1 MCGLSKV
8 AQQKCEAFLVFVLV
22 EYSAFGVGGRFIN
35 DSFFRRSGVVK
46 WLLAVLFTV
55 FVDFFHQLSLF
66 KKIVKLLI
74 SPYIFR
80 YSSFEE
86 FICSCKTG

>member
-1 MCGLSKV
+1 MCRLSKV
-8 AQQKCEAFLVFVLV
+8 TQQKYEAFFVFSLV
-22 EYSAFGVGGRFIN
+22 EYSAFGAGGRFIN
-35 DSFFRRSGVVK
+35 DSFFRRFGVVK
-46 WLLAVLFTV
+46 WLIAVLFTV
-55 FVDFFHQLSLF
+55 FVDFFHQLSLLE
-66 KKIVKLLI
+66 KMVKLLI

>member
-8 AQQKCEAFLVFVLV
+8 AQQKCEAFLVSALV
-22 EYSAFGVGGRFIN
+22 EYSALGVGGRFIN

-66 KKIVKLLI
+66 GKNGKITHIPLHFPLQ
-74 SPYIFR
+74 
-80 YSSFEE
+80 
-86 FICSCKTG
+86 

>member
-8 AQQKCEAFLVFVLV
+8 AQQECEAFLVFALV

-35 DSFFRRSGVVK
+35 DSFFWRSGVVK

-55 FVDFFHQLSLF
+55 FVDFLHQFSLF
-66 KKIVKLLI
+66 GIQ
-74 SPYIFR
+74 R
-80 YSSFEE
+80 
-86 FICSCKTG
+86 